1 MFQENINL
9 ENCIV
14 QLISYEKNI
23 YIYLVVNFK
32 NEITLNKEMNTGS
45 LNQKVENI
53 NFYEKLPI
61 KQFLF

>member
-23 YIYLVVNFK
+23 YIF
-32 NEITLNKEMNTGS
+32 S
-45 LNQKVENI
+45 CQFQKWN
-53 NFYEKLPI
+53 YSK
-61 KQFLF
+61 